1 MESDQPL
8 DLNNDG
14 ISSSNLYEEIAAPV
28 HGNNKDETPIPFYHF
43 EEWSNYAEVR
53 PAFDDQPDY
62 QLLLLRLPLQE
73 IIFQNRKETEPY
85 LAFYTHDLT
94 DYEYTLTED
103 SSVDLRLVNPDAVRL
118 GVVERLE
125 RTGKDT
131 LVVEMTA
138 RYLDF
143 FNHQWTYIRINVTY
157 EKVERSSERCSHSS
171 PKYRIIFFP
180 HSFCYLPDFHYL
192 CNHLITKILN
202 NKNKS
207 WNTISER
214 LKRNGSNDG

>member
-1 MESDQPL
+1 MKHIHYLLLSVLLAFSSCQNNEETVIENNFKVHYKITAMESDQPL

-53 PAFDDQPDY
+53 PAF
-62 QLLLLRLPLQE
+62 
-73 IIFQNRKETEPY
+73 
-85 LAFYTHDLT
+85 YTHDLT

-103 SSVDLRLVNPDAVRL
+103 SRVDLRLVNPGAVRL

-131 LVVEMTA
+131 FVVEMTA
-138 RYLDF
+138 RYFDF
-143 FNHQWTYIRINVTY
+143 FNHQWTYTRINVTY
-157 EKVERSSERCSHSS
+157 EKVERSSE
-171 PKYRIIFFP
+171 
-180 HSFCYLPDFHYL
+180 
-192 CNHLITKILN
+192 
-202 NKNKS
+202 
-207 WNTISER
+207 
-214 LKRNGSNDG
+214 

>member
-1 MESDQPL
+1 MKHIHYLLLSVLLAFSSCQNNEETVIENNFKGHYKITAMESDQPL

-103 SSVDLRLVNPDAVRL
+103 SRVDLRLVNPDAVRL

-131 LVVEMTA
+131 FVVEMTA
-138 RYLDF
+138 RYFDF

-157 EKVERSSERCSHSS
+157 EKVERSS
-171 PKYRIIFFP
+171 
-180 HSFCYLPDFHYL
+180 D
-192 CNHLITKILN
+192 
-202 NKNKS
+202 
-207 WNTISER
+207 
-214 LKRNGSNDG
+214 

>member
-1 MESDQPL
+1 MKHIHYLLLSVLLAFSSCQNNEETVIENNFKGHYKITAMESDQPL

-62 QLLLLRLPLQE
+62 QLLLLRLP
-73 IIFQNRKETEPY
+73 Y

-103 SSVDLRLVNPDAVRL
+103 SRVDLRLVNPGAVRL

-131 LVVEMTA
+131 FVVEMTA
-138 RYLDF
+138 RYFDF
-143 FNHQWTYIRINVTY
+143 FNHQWTYTRINVTY
-157 EKVERSSERCSHSS
+157 EKVERSSE
-171 PKYRIIFFP
+171 
-180 HSFCYLPDFHYL
+180 
-192 CNHLITKILN
+192 
-202 NKNKS
+202 
-207 WNTISER
+207 
-214 LKRNGSNDG
+214 